1 MADRPAWINEN
12 EGMEELSKVKFP
24 SLENDFLTD
33 RMSADLYV
41 KGLDILDKSL
51 GPPPQQLSYL
61 RASTMPER
69 FSSLAVMQWPGL
81 PPESL
86 RKIVRENIAPQ
97 IVLYIRTTDAVRY
110 SVLSDKPWKPG
121 WRIESKIPLDSLS
134 EKDKEHELK
143 LIREAEQFILNCNIE
158 TTSSEARLRDSQGYT
173 NFTTFL
179 SAIVRDSLTYD
190 GMAVYTDMDKMGRVK
205 AFAAIEAG
213 LIRLVQPAVTDG
225 KTEIEPDKMAF
236 GNPETWSTAVGDWG
250 PTDSL
255 HVFENRDQDISKIYA
270 VGVDEAG
277 NIKQLFTRDDLIFY
291 VRNPRVDPDIG
302 KYGNPE
308 IFDAMKIIQGYQDT
322 IEMTRTSFT
331 TSCFSEDTQ
340 VLTKDGWKTFDQ
352 VTLDDYVMTL
362 NKETNTAEYQRPT
375 QVIWEPYKGTMYELK
390 SQRSVDML
398 VTPNHRIVYGYR
410 RDLIKKGK
418 YKIDEARDVYE
429 HFKNLKNT
437 HSYGI
442 PATANWQGKEI
453 GCKEFSYGRN
463 LIGGFKLYEKTKKFF
478 SVPDTFIISGD
489 DYCAFMGMY
498 LAEGCCLAP
507 RKNGKKKSIFIAQK
521 KESKGYEKY
530 KSLLIRMFSKNI
542 VQETEFGFYINSVS
556 FCQHVSQYGTEA
568 TNKFIPDEIMQA
580 TREQIKL
587 FLEYFI
593 LGDGTFLERESFSEK
608 QLDASIVTTS
618 KKMADQLQE
627 LAFKV
632 GYSASVCIRSVEYM
646 SQYKPSVIDG
656 RQIIPKNDQYVITI
670 RIRKV
675 FSFGISPVEYD
686 GHIGCVSVPNT
697 IIYVRRNGKPG
708 WSGNSIPNGIL
719 KLKGNA
725 WTQRQI
731 DVLQRIWVNL
741 KRGITKSWAL
751 PVVNMPMEADMEVLD
766 LQAIKGMEMFYQDWM
781 NVSIGIVCS
790 FYQIPLGRVGYRVSG
805 RGPDTKMPPETLENP
820 VYKDEYDNGKVVL
833 LIHLENMIND
843 YILSTRYPSLR
854 FSFTGKTPSEDSREF
869 EQRILAMTWKE
880 QRKATGLPTL
890 SSLASN
896 DEEEK
901 ILSLMEKCPVDP
913 VKVPVFQIAIQ
924 SFFGQQNME
933 VNGPP
938 IENHKDPAKLAQHGH
953 EAGVR
958 RDSRSEKKK

>member
-331 TSCFSEDTQ
+331 TS
-340 VLTKDGWKTFDQ
+340 
-352 VTLDDYVMTL
+352 
-362 NKETNTAEYQRPT
+362 
-375 QVIWEPYKGTMYELK
+375 
-390 SQRSVDML
+390 
-398 VTPNHRIVYGYR
+398 
-410 RDLIKKGK
+410 
-418 YKIDEARDVYE
+418 
-429 HFKNLKNT
+429 
-437 HSYGI
+437 
-442 PATANWQGKEI
+442 
-453 GCKEFSYGRN
+453 
-463 LIGGFKLYEKTKKFF
+463 
-478 SVPDTFIISGD
+478 
-489 DYCAFMGMY
+489 
-498 LAEGCCLAP
+498 
-507 RKNGKKKSIFIAQK
+507 
-521 KESKGYEKY
+521 
-530 KSLLIRMFSKNI
+530 
-542 VQETEFGFYINSVS
+542 
-556 FCQHVSQYGTEA
+556 
-568 TNKFIPDEIMQA
+568 
-580 TREQIKL
+580 
-587 FLEYFI
+587 
-593 LGDGTFLERESFSEK
+593 
-608 QLDASIVTTS
+608 
-618 KKMADQLQE
+618 
-627 LAFKV
+627 
-632 GYSASVCIRSVEYM
+632 
-646 SQYKPSVIDG
+646 
-656 RQIIPKNDQYVITI
+656 
-670 RIRKV
+670 
-675 FSFGISPVEYD
+675 
-686 GHIGCVSVPNT
+686 
-697 IIYVRRNGKPG
+697 
-708 WSGNSIPNGIL
+708 SIPNGIL